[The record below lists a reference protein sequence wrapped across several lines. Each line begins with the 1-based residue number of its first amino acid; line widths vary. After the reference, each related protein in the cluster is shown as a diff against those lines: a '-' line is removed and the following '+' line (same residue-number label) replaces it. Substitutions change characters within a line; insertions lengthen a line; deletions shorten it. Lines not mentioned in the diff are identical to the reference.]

1 MKRVSWTL
9 CWLTVAA
16 PAAWS
21 QGAAATAATV
31 YRCPGPP
38 ILYTDQ
44 ITPQEAK
51 EFGLI
56 DDVLENRPV
65 PTTIQAAAS

>member
-1 MKRVSWTL
+1 MKHSSWAL
-9 CWLTVAA
+9 CLLAVAA

-44 ITPQEAK
+44 TLEVLDPQTFASVAVAFHPSAAG
-51 EFGLI
+51 FGF
-56 DDVLENRPV
+56 
-65 PTTIQAAAS
+65 

>member
-1 MKRVSWTL
+1 MKHSSWL
-9 CWLTVAA
+9 CFLALAA

-44 ITPQEAK
+44 ITPTEAMQVTDAVA
-51 EFGLI
+51 G
-56 DDVLENRPV
+56 DY
-65 PTTIQAAAS
+65 